1 MLVGQSL
8 FQSVLTRLDEEGR
21 EEAEGPVSPAFRQQ
35 GLKTGFVV
43 ATAGMDA
50 TEPGQAA
57 ESAYLDLL
65 AEIAPPDPLPAG
77 EPEAAEPAE
86 EPVEEPVPPH
96 LLRLTEAEI
105 AEDLGLGPTDSA
117 ETLAERR
124 RRFAK
129 DNHPDRV
136 PEALRDNAT
145 LRMKTANLLIDR
157 AIKDLYWRSS

>member
-8 FQSVLTRLDEEGR
+8 FQSVLTRLDEEGKQD
-21 EEAEGPVSPAFRQQ
+21 EDGTDQPTFRQA
-35 GLKTGFVV
+35 GLKTAFVA
-43 ATAGMDA
+43 ATTEADTDSEA
-50 TEPGQAA
+50 TGHAA
-57 ESAYLDLL
+57 RDAYLDLL
-65 AEIAPPDPLPAG
+65 EDIP
-77 EPEAAEPAE
+77 EPETEPMGEQVTEQPPE
-86 EPVEEPVPPH
+86 EPTPPH
-96 LLRLTEAEI
+96 LLRLAEAEI
-105 AEDLGLGPTDSA
+105 AEELAVSQTDTA
-117 ETLAERR
+117 ETLAEKR

>member
-8 FQSVLTRLDEEGR
+8 FQSVLTRLDEEGKQD
-21 EEAEGPVSPAFRQQ
+21 EDGMDQPAFRQS
-35 GLKTGFVV
+35 GLKTAFVA
-43 ATAGMDA
+43 ATTEADTDSEA
-50 TEPGQAA
+50 TGHAA
-57 ESAYLDLL
+57 RDAYLDLL
-65 AEIAPPDPLPAG
+65 EDIP
-77 EPEAAEPAE
+77 EPEAEPMGE
-86 EPVEEPVPPH
+86 EETVQPAVKPTPPH
-96 LLRLTEAEI
+96 LLRLAESEI
-105 AEDLGLGPTDSA
+105 AEELAVSQTDTA
-117 ETLAERR
+117 ETLAEKR